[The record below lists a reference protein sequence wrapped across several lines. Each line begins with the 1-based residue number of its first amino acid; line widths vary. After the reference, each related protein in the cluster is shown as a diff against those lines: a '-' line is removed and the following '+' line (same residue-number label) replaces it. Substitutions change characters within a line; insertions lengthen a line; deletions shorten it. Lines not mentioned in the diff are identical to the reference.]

1 MLFRPGRASDMDEIC
16 TLLASARH
24 GAEYY
29 HALFAADPCFDPSQ
43 FRLAWTAGH
52 IVACAKIYPR
62 LLRIGTA
69 VTPVGGIGN
78 VRTDPRHWQKGLATS
93 LLGECLSTLYL
104 EGMTLSP
111 LFAPRH
117 TLFARRGWCAMAAV
131 QLEIPAQ
138 ALRAAPPAAAPK
150 TAVRALEGHDL
161 DAVMAL
167 HESANAGRT
176 GSAVRTRDDWL
187 DRLTA
192 LDLQKTAFL
201 VAEREGEIVGYAA
214 AQPQGKQVDVLE
226 LLLAPWAEDAWRPLL
241 AAASKAPSVATVR
254 AWLPGD
260 YRRLVC
266 DAIPDTVIARDDLL
280 MLRLVDPL
288 RLLQGLV
295 PLLTARLREGEDA
308 TVEPLE
314 VRVGHLRGGAV
325 LRVAES
331 AVTVDRPRRDD
342 AHTLPDA
349 AFLTL
354 LLGTESARDELA
366 AAALPPAA
374 CATLLRL
381 FPPQDWVYWRS
392 DAF

>member
-16 TLLASARH
+16 ALLASARH
-24 GAEYY
+24 RAEYY
-29 HALFAADPCFDPSQ
+29 HALFAADPCFDPAQ

-69 VTPVGGIGN
+69 VTPAGGIGN
-78 VRTDPRHWQKGLATS
+78 LRTDPRHWQKGLATS

-111 LFAPRH
+111 LFAPRP
-117 TLFARRGWCAMAAV
+117 TLFAHRGWCGIGTV

-138 ALRAAPPAAAPK
+138 ALRAAPPPATPK
-150 TAVRALEGHDL
+150 TVVRALDGHDL

-192 LDLQKTAFL
+192 LDLEKSAFL

-214 AQPQGKQVDVLE
+214 TQPQGAQVDVLE

-241 AAASKAPSVATVR
+241 AAASKAPSVTTVR

-260 YRRLVC
+260 YRGLVC
-266 DAIPDTVIARDDLL
+266 EAVPETIIARDDLL

-288 RLLQGLV
+288 RLLQGLI
-295 PLLTARLREGEDA
+295 PLLTARLREGESEA
-308 TVEPLE
+308 VEPLDI
-314 VRVGHLRGGAV
+314 RVGHLRGGAV
-325 LRVAES
+325 LRVAGAE
-331 AVTVDRPRRDD
+331 VTVERPRRDD
-342 AHTLPDA
+342 ALALPDA
-349 AFLTL
+349 AFLAL
-354 LLGTESARDELA
+354 LLGTESAPDELA
-366 AAALPPAA
+366 AANLPSAA

-381 FPPQDWVYWRS
+381 FPPQEWVYWRA